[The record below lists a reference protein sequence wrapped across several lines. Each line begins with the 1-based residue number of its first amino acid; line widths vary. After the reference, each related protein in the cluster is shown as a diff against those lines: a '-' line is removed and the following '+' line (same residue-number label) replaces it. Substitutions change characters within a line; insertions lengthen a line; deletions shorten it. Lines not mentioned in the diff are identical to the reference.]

1 MAMPMISHSKL
12 FDACLPTVCLTT
24 TIQSEQSFRPCVIGL
39 LTLANY
45 NGDENDNEN
54 ENGDDNENENDN
66 ENDNGDDNENGNEN
80 GDENGVDNVDRNYRA
95 ADGIVSYL
103 LLLLSLYLLLTPL
116 ILIFSFFLSSG
127 FPSPVVSVFA
137 FAAVASV
144 FSSMPAILL
153 SEF

>member
-1 MAMPMISHSKL
+1 M
-12 FDACLPTVCLTT
+12 
-24 TIQSEQSFRPCVIGL
+24 GL
-39 LTLANY
+39 LTLSND

-54 ENGDDNENENDN
+54 EN
-66 ENDNGDDNENGNEN
+66 ENGNEN
-80 GDENGVDNVDRNYRA
+80 DLPWAMRFCVLPFLCLSFQPATFGSARA
-95 ADGIVSYL
+95 TYGIVSYL

-116 ILIFSFFLSSG
+116 ILLSSIFLSSG
-127 FPSPVVSVFA
+127 FPPPVVSVFA

>member
-1 MAMPMISHSKL
+1 M
-12 FDACLPTVCLTT
+12 
-24 TIQSEQSFRPCVIGL
+24 GL

-45 NGDENDNEN
+45 NGDDND
-54 ENGDDNENENDN
+54 NENDN
-66 ENDNGDDNENGNEN
+66 ENDLPWAMCFCAY
-80 GDENGVDNVDRNYRA
+80 RRA
-95 ADGIVSYL
+95 AYGIVS
-103 LLLLSLYLLLTPL
+103 YLLLTPL

>member
-24 TIQSEQSFRPCVIGL
+24 TIQSEQSFRPCVMGL

-54 ENGDDNENENDN
+54 GNENDN
-66 ENDNGDDNENGNEN
+66 ENEN

-103 LLLLSLYLLLTPL
+103 LLTPLPLSPLNSSYLYLLY
-116 ILIFSFFLSSG
+116 FS
-127 FPSPVVSVFA
+127 
-137 FAAVASV
+137 
-144 FSSMPAILL
+144 
-153 SEF
+153 

>member
-24 TIQSEQSFRPCVIGL
+24 TIQSEQSFRPCVMGL

-54 ENGDDNENENDN
+54 ENE
-66 ENDNGDDNENGNEN
+66 NENGNEN
-80 GDENGVDNVDRNYRA
+80 GVDIVDRNYRA

-103 LLLLSLYLLLTPL
+103 LLNPLPLSPLNSSYPYLLY
-116 ILIFSFFLSSG
+116 FS
-127 FPSPVVSVFA
+127 
-137 FAAVASV
+137 
-144 FSSMPAILL
+144 
-153 SEF
+153 

>member
-1 MAMPMISHSKL
+1 M
-12 FDACLPTVCLTT
+12 
-24 TIQSEQSFRPCVIGL
+24 GL

-45 NGDENDNEN
+45 NGDENENDNEN
-54 ENGDDNENENDN
+54 ENGDDNENEN
-66 ENDNGDDNENGNEN
+66 ENDLPWAMCFCALPFLCLSFQPATFGSA
-80 GDENGVDNVDRNYRA
+80 RA
-95 ADGIVSYL
+95 AYGIVSYL

-116 ILIFSFFLSSG
+116 ILIFSLFLSSG
-127 FPSPVVSVFA
+127 FPPSVVSVFA

>member
-1 MAMPMISHSKL
+1 M
-12 FDACLPTVCLTT
+12 
-24 TIQSEQSFRPCVIGL
+24 GL
-39 LTLANY
+39 LTLSN
-45 NGDENDNEN
+45 ENDNEN
-54 ENGDDNENENDN
+54 D
-66 ENDNGDDNENGNEN
+66 NDNGDDNENGNEN

-103 LLLLSLYLLLTPL
+103 LLTPL
-116 ILIFSFFLSSG
+116 ILISSIFLSSG

>member
-1 MAMPMISHSKL
+1 M
-12 FDACLPTVCLTT
+12 
-24 TIQSEQSFRPCVIGL
+24 GL
-39 LTLANY
+39 LTLSNY
-45 NGDENDNEN
+45 NGDENEN
-54 ENGDDNENENDN
+54 E
-66 ENDNGDDNENGNEN
+66 NENGNEN
-80 GDENGVDNVDRNYRA
+80 DLPWAMCFCAYRRA